1 MNIHFRAI
9 LMFTRVTRFWAIP
22 ITNWWDQKQ
31 HVFPGR
37 VQRPGPEATCF
48 RPVFGAR
55 KVFQGEMFLER
66 SGKLGFWIFWLR
78 PLWVSIPRFCAKN
91 SEHEGNELEIARKKI
106 HISDHFQTARKE
118 FCRKTRQAYC
128 CILVAWKEQNMMLFG
143 FSVKNEPK
151 ESWKHHQNCWLFV
164 VVCPAVGN
172 HTFTTFKSDAQAPWL
187 WNSVVKVLLWSNL
200 AFLSKFEGEMGNEV
214 TQGVHYYPWIS
225 TLIINIYWSILI
237 PK

>member
-1 MNIHFRAI
+1 MNIDFRAI

-31 HVFPGR
+31 HVQVVYSGQA
-37 VQRPGPEATCF
+37 QRRHAFGQFLGLARYSKVKCF
-48 RPVFGAR
+48 W
-55 KVFQGEMFLER
+55 KDLER

-78 PLWVSIPRFCAKN
+78 PLWASIPRFCAKN

-151 ESWKHHQNCWLFV
+151 ESWEHHQNCWLFV

-187 WNSVVKVLLWSNL
+187 WNSVVKVLLWSNF
-200 AFLSKFEGEMGNEV
+200 AFLSKFEKWEMKWPKES
-214 TQGVHYYPWIS
+214 TTIHEYPH
-225 TLIINIYWSILI
+225 
-237 PK
+237 